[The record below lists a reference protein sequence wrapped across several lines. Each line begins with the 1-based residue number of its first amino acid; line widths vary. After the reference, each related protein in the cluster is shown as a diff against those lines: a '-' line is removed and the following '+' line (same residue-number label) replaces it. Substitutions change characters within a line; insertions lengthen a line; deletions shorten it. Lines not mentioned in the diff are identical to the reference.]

1 MSNKTLSQQLLLPD
15 LRFVKKEQI
24 KNNIILFCEKVSD
37 FEVCPHCAKKCS
49 TIYDHVEVSIKDEP
63 IRNRFI
69 TLRIRKR
76 RFLCKDCK
84 RVFREP
90 VGGIF
95 KGFRTTERFR
105 RYLRLLASEYQ
116 NLKAVSNRAR
126 CSQWLVYT
134 AFYQQIELELR
145 KTNNPWPKTIGI
157 DEHSF
162 IRNVKG
168 AGREFVTVFIDYTN
182 KRMKD
187 VVMGKSLQAL
197 KSSSIADIKE
207 RENVKNVVLDLSPTF
222 RSFAQEFFPNAK
234 LIADKFHVVKLM
246 HPLIHELRGEVVK
259 DYLLNQ
265 KRTNPVIRLLL
276 RYRKKLRY
284 YQRSAIDKF
293 LELNDELKEVYWYQQ
308 RLYSIYR
315 IKGYNQAKRAL
326 MKLVDDMGRS
336 QIKEVL
342 SYRQT
347 LRKWFYEI
355 LNYFSTRLNN
365 GRTEGYNRKAKLI
378 QRCAYGFRSFK
389 NYKLKLLYSCR

>member
-145 KTNNPWPKTIGI
+145 KTNNPWPKNHW
-157 DEHSF
+157 D
-162 IRNVKG
+162 
-168 AGREFVTVFIDYTN
+168 
-182 KRMKD
+182 
-187 VVMGKSLQAL
+187 
-197 KSSSIADIKE
+197 
-207 RENVKNVVLDLSPTF
+207 
-222 RSFAQEFFPNAK
+222 
-234 LIADKFHVVKLM
+234 
-246 HPLIHELRGEVVK
+246 
-259 DYLLNQ
+259 
-265 KRTNPVIRLLL
+265 
-276 RYRKKLRY
+276 
-284 YQRSAIDKF
+284 
-293 LELNDELKEVYWYQQ
+293 
-308 RLYSIYR
+308 
-315 IKGYNQAKRAL
+315 
-326 MKLVDDMGRS
+326 
-336 QIKEVL
+336 
-342 SYRQT
+342 
-347 LRKWFYEI
+347 
-355 LNYFSTRLNN
+355 
-365 GRTEGYNRKAKLI
+365 
-378 QRCAYGFRSFK
+378 
-389 NYKLKLLYSCR
+389 